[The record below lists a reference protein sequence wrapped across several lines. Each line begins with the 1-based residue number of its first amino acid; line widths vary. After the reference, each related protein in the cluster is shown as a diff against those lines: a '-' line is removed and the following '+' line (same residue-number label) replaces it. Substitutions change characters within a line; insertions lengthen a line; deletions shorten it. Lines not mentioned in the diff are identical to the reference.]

1 MPKSRKRQKT
11 QPQTGKVGWGGKATA
26 GTRRLNVVIAAVA
39 LAAVVAGG
47 VYWVNASKVES
58 AFEAL
63 AAQGRDRLDAVE
75 TKQSKGRRHLSAGES
90 YNYGETFPT
99 SGPHALTWAPTGFHE
114 TAPHPT
120 LVVHALEHGNIVI
133 YYDQPGDEVLET
145 LEDWTGLYTGRW
157 DGLLAVP
164 MSGLGKSLML
174 TAWTRQLRI
183 DKFDAP
189 LAAAFID
196 AYRGRGPEH
205 PVR

>member
-11 QPQTGKVGWGGKATA
+11 GSQAGKVGWGGKATP
-26 GTRRLNVVIAAVA
+26 GTRWLNAAIAVVA
-39 LAAVVAGG
+39 LAALVAGG

-58 AFEAL
+58 AFEVL

-75 TKQSKGRRHLSAGES
+75 TKQNKGRRHLNAGER
-90 YNYGETFPT
+90 YNYGESFPT
-99 SGPHALTWAPTGFHE
+99 SGPHAQTGAPAGFHE

-120 LVVHALEHGNIVI
+120 LLVHALEHGNIVI
-133 YYDQPGDEVLET
+133 YYDRPSEDVVET
-145 LEDWTGLYTGRW
+145 LEDWAGLYTGQW

-164 MSGLGKSLML
+164 MSGLGESLML
-174 TAWTRQLRI
+174 TAWTKQLRL
-183 DKFDAP
+183 DEFDPP